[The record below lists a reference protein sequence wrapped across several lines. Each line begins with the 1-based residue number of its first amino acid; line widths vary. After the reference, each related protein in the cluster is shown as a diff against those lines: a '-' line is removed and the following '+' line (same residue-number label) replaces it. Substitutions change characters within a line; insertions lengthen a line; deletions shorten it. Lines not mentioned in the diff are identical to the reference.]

1 MQHSP
6 EVLAS
11 FSVELIELVRLRLG
25 SEGGNLRIT
34 QIEISGLAQ
43 RSLDGLAGS
52 KIVVLRSPT
61 RLIGVVRISAYGFM
75 TMKSASKRK
84 GFFKS

>member
-25 SEGGNLRIT
+25 REGGNLRIT

-43 RSLDGLAGS
+43 RSLDGLGRS

-61 RLIGVVRISAYGFM
+61 RLIGVVISAYGFM